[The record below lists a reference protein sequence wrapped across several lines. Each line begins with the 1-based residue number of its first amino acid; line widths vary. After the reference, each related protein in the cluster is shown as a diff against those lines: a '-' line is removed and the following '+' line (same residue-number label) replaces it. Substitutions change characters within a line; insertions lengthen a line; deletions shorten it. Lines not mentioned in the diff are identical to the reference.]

1 VFSSGI
7 EKPARMR
14 DQTSSYWGRVV
25 LDGADLSTLL
35 AEGCKACGNG
45 AMRGPASGT
54 SAGAT
59 N

>member
-1 VFSSGI
+1 
-7 EKPARMR
+7 
-14 DQTSSYWGRVV
+14 V

>member
-1 VFSSGI
+1 
-7 EKPARMR
+7 MR